1 MATLTIRNV
10 PDDVKQA
17 LRVETAQSGHSL
29 EEAIRRV
36 LSKRVTGRQQPA
48 SRINAEE
55 ILRRAAEL
63 ETDSPQ
69 DPRYKYFTE
78 KEISDAICGEYDD
91 L

>member
-17 LRVETAQSGHSL
+17 LRVEAAQSGNSL
-29 EEAIRRV
+29 EETLRQV
-36 LSKRVTGRQQPA
+36 LSERVTGRQPA
-48 SRINAEE
+48 SRIDAEE

-63 ETDSPQ
+63 ETDPPQ
-69 DPRYKYFTE
+69 DGRYKYFTE